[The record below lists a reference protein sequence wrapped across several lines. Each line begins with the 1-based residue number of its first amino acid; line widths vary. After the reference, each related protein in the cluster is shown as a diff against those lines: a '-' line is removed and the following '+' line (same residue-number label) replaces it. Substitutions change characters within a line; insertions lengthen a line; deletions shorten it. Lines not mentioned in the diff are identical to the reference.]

1 MSNISPSYKVPGLY
15 VTVGFGQGALSPL
28 NAPRTV
34 LCVDYGTSSG
44 TVAVNTPTVVFNA
57 DDARTKFGP
66 GSHLHLGAQAFFEEY
81 PDGTFYGLRYAEAA
95 GTAAEYTITIATNAG
110 STGAYY
116 VTVNG
121 LGNDVEVVVTSGDTP
136 TTQATAGAAAINARA
151 DLPVTATSALGVITC
166 VWKHKG
172 ARGNQA
178 KIRVTSNV
186 SATTY
191 VVAQSVVGATDG
203 NPSTALD
210 TIMSTDY
217 DFIVTG
223 ANVTSSSTG
232 LTPFV
237 ARVVTRAGALIGLR
251 GQCIGASNDSYAT
264 AAALALAQNEPR
276 AQVVWCRGA
285 DLLTVEMACKM
296 GAVRAREEGI
306 DPAVNL
312 DFVKF
317 KAWRGPF
324 TASDKILISEAAGGL
339 NNGLTSIIDGKIV
352 RSITTRFQ
360 DALGGPDYRVLDT
373 AKVAVPDYIADVLA
387 SDWVAKGYQNWKARQ
402 DSTDQKAQDKVLTPI
417 IVKDWILT
425 ILYQAQNQRPIV
437 LEGVDDLRDNVVVTL
452 GGVVPGRFDG
462 DVPLNVIEGAHQFD
476 LGVHQIG

>member
-1 MSNISPSYKVPGLY
+1 MSNISPSYKVPGLFI
-15 VTVGFGQGALSPL
+15 TVGFGQGALSPL
-28 NAPRTV
+28 NAPRKV
-34 LCVDYGTSSG
+34 IACDYGTSTG
-44 TVAVNTPTVVFNA
+44 TVAVNTPTIIFNA
-57 DDARTKFGP
+57 DDAAVKFGP
-66 GSHLHLGAQAFFEEY
+66 GSHLHLGAKAFFEEY
-81 PDGTFYGLRYAEAA
+81 PEGTLYGLRYAEAA
-95 GTAAEYTITIATNAG
+95 GTAAEFTITIATNAG

-116 VTVNG
+116 VDVNG
-121 LGNDVEVVVTSGDTP
+121 LPEVEVPVDSGATP
-136 TTQATAGAAAINARA
+136 TTQATNGTALLNARS
-151 DLPVTATSALGVITC
+151 DLPLTFTSNVGVITG

-178 KIRVTSNV
+178 KIRITSNV

-203 NPSTALD
+203 NPATALD
-210 TIMSTDY
+210 AIQSADY

-223 ANVTSSSTG
+223 ADVTSSTTG

-237 ARVVTRAGALIGLR
+237 ARTVLRAGPLVGLR
-251 GQCIGASNDSYAT
+251 GQCIGASNASYAT

-276 AQVVWCRGA
+276 AQLVWCRSA
-285 DLLTVEMACKM
+285 DLFTIEMACKM
-296 GAVRAREEGI
+296 AAVRAFEEGI

-312 DFVKF
+312 DYRKF

-324 TASDKILISEAAGGL
+324 TPSDKITIPEAAAGL
-339 NNGLTSIIDGKIV
+339 NNGLTSVIDGKIV

-425 ILYQAQNQRPIV
+425 WLYQAQNQRPIV
-437 LEGVDDLRDNVVVTL
+437 LEGVDDLRDSVVVTL
-452 GGVVPGRFDG
+452 GTVVPGRFDG

-476 LGVHQIG
+476 LGIHQIG